1 MRGENGIRPG
11 SSLPPALRATS
22 LAEAGS
28 LAPSARGLRP
38 QAVGERT
45 FRSHNVK
52 RESHYALL

>member
-22 LAEAGS
+22 LAEGG
-28 LAPSARGLRP
+28 RGLRP
-38 QAVGERT
+38 QTVGERT

>member
-22 LAEAGS
+22 LAEGAKEP
-28 LAPSARGLRP
+28 PSARGLRP